1 MCYNILKCDHGKI
14 GFIIEQISKNY
25 GAVSYAFAT
34 ELALPIYQI
43 YEQVLV
49 QFVNDSVIFELVGCF
64 NYVI

>member
-1 MCYNILKCDHGKI
+1 MCYNILKCDHDKI
-14 GFIIEQISKNY
+14 GFIIEQMSKNY

-34 ELALPIYQI
+34 EFALPIYQI